1 MDKAG
6 KPEPKKTYTPP
17 VLTVYGTVRDLT
29 KNVGHTGMADGGS
42 FLSLPKTGLP

>member
-6 KPEPKKTYTPP
+6 KPEPKKPYTPP

-29 KNVGHTGMADGGS
+29 KTTGATGGFDGGAFS
-42 FLSLPKTGLP
+42 PKVKTGLP